1 MNGLRRF
8 SRKTEGRAVVYRVKH
23 QYNPTKQ
30 DELRLGIGDE
40 ITDIKDVGN
49 GWVVGY
55 NKTTGNTGLC
65 PKDYLQKGIA
75 GRGQSRVDR
84 FRNRVS
90 TIYVN
95 LTQQNASGS
104 YDFHIPPPPTEVLSP
119 ENTKEDSKTNSKNY
133 ILPNTHT
140 HGQKC
145 TRAVIGILVGL
156 FLGCVMFAALSLA
169 YHYSFVESA
178 AISGGITLVMCVFL
192 VISPHAR
199 CVAALM
205 SVSVFTGQGRTAFLS
220 LIPGLLLA
228 GPVTNIH
235 RNFNETAT
243 SVACIAEVVLNQ
255 SLALHHQLLEPIAKQ
270 QRSLDK
276 AAEVVERKTSAIR
289 LALTSFR
296 SEIKDIE
303 ETVVDPNSS
312 KGCAGQLQFL
322 YTDCESAVQDSI
334 EACKASTGTRARRN
348 SGTPTGP
355 YNDPNYSQ
363 GQPKPLPLRRRKC
376 DPSLCD
382 SVKSKP
388 ICDPLKESSIC
399 KWANDTVIKSSARAV
414 TERYDEMDELL
425 SFSINSSSVID
436 VRGNTSSDP
445 IQSVRELK
453 KRLQEQLDLAVFIF
467 KILNRILII
476 FLLSAFIKAS
486 LYVRRYLRYL
496 KFDNIY
502 LRDQI
507 KYLDKHI
514 RAEDES
520 KALFP
525 LKDVEKRKYIDSTSM
540 KLSRSE
546 SLTWMMGFTQ
556 VILHIFL
563 SAMVILVDYGLY
575 YVLTILQR
583 NGDVDFL
590 VTGGVWLQVN
600 VSGSGPFADIF
611 RTVVEGISVSKS
623 FEDVLNFKRCLPSP
637 TEQPR
642 KILYFIIS
650 LYSLVLVFVLLQAY
664 GLRLRHKMVAFFFP
678 EREAER
684 IHYLYRHILNKRR
697 LRASESRKLNLL
709 KDQWSVIGLEHSN
722 EKTSTC

>member
-1 MNGLRRF
+1 MSGLKRF
-8 SRKTEGRAVVYRVKH
+8 SRNPEGRTCVYRVKH

-30 DELRLGIGDE
+30 DELQLGVGDE
-40 ITDIKDVGN
+40 LRNIKDVGN

-55 NKTTGNTGLC
+55 NTTTGKTGLC
-65 PKDYLQKGIA
+65 PKDYLQKSGS

-95 LTQQNASGS
+95 LTQQQSSGS
-104 YDFHIPPPPTEVLSP
+104 HDFSIPSPLIDVSSP
-119 ENTKEDSKTNSKNY
+119 ENTKEASKAKSKKY
-133 ILPNTHT
+133 ILPETHT
-140 HGQKC
+140 RSQKC
-145 TRAVIGILVGL
+145 TRAFIGILVGL
-156 FLGCVMFAALSLA
+156 CLGCVMFAALYLS
-169 YHYSFVESA
+169 YGYSFVECA

-205 SVSVFTGQGRTAFLS
+205 SVSVFTNQGRTAFLS

-228 GPVTNIH
+228 GPVMNMH
-235 RNFNETAT
+235 RNLNEAA
-243 SVACIAEVVLNQ
+243 SSAACIAEVVLNQ
-255 SLALHHQLLEPIAKQ
+255 SLALHHQLLEPVAKQ
-270 QRSLDK
+270 QKSIED
-276 AAEVVERKTSAIR
+276 AAEVVERKASAIR
-289 LALTSFR
+289 MALASFR
-296 SEIKDIE
+296 TEVNSIE
-303 ETVVDPNSS
+303 ESVVDDKSS
-312 KGCAGQLQFL
+312 KGCDDQLHVM
-322 YTDCESAVQDSI
+322 YTDCEQKIQDSI
-334 EACKASTGTRARRN
+334 EVCKASARTSASR
-348 SGTPTGP
+348 SRYQPTGS
-355 YNDPNYSQ
+355 NNNNQ
-363 GQPKPLPLRRRKC
+363 GQPTAQAFIFGRKC

-382 SVKSKP
+382 SIKSKS
-388 ICDPLKESSIC
+388 ICEPLNQSNIC
-399 KWANDTVIKSSARAV
+399 KWANNTMIKSSAMTV
-414 TERYDEMDELL
+414 TERFDEIDQLL
-425 SFSINSSSVID
+425 GFKINSSSVID

-445 IQSVRELK
+445 IQRVRELK
-453 KRLQEQLDLAVFIF
+453 KRLQEQLDFAVFIF
-467 KILNRILII
+467 RILNRILII
-476 FLLSAFIKAS
+476 FLLSAFIKAC
-486 LYVRRYLRYL
+486 LYVRRYLRSI

-525 LKDVEKRKYIDSTSM
+525 LKDLEKKKYVDSSTLN
-540 KLSRSE
+540 LSRLE
-546 SLTWMMGFTQ
+546 SISWTMGLTQ
-556 VILHIFL
+556 VTLHIFL

-583 NGDVDFL
+583 DGDVDFL

-600 VSGSGPFADIF
+600 VSGSGPFADMF

-623 FEDVLNFKRCLPSP
+623 FEDVLNFKICLPSP

-642 KILYFIIS
+642 KILYLIIS

-697 LRASESRKLNLL
+697 LRAEESKKLNLL
-709 KDQWSVIGLEHSN
+709 KDQWSVIGSEHSD
-722 EKTSTC
+722 EKTTNR